1 MVLPIFILGQDCWDI
16 LSKTDWRGRFWGE
29 GLANTWLCAVMKPV
43 LQTHLPRSLWS
54 DPALAR
60 LPGIQPLDWDNW
72 LQVDDAFSGQMALRD
87 QMIAENRDKVL
98 MLDPMAQDAASELL
112 DHVISALLSNPDYVI
127 SKCNVKRPD
136 GVTVAI
142 DRSDPLA
149 TAGQLIQEDLC
160 LMQKIGDEH
169 VLSGAVLCF
178 PAGWTLAEKFMRP
191 LIGIHDPVPSYD
203 TNIARR
209 VQRMFDAIRVEQP
222 LWRANVLFYEYPTLF
237 APHFEHAPRPT
248 TDNDAAFV
256 RSERQSLLRLENSQA
271 VVFSIHTYVVRRVDL
286 SEQQVS
292 SIAKL
297 AENG

>member
-1 MVLPIFILGQDCWDI
+1 M
-16 LSKTDWRGRFWGE
+16 
-29 GLANTWLCAVMKPV
+29 APV
-43 LQTHLPRSLWS
+43 LQSHLPRSLWS

-60 LPGIQPLDWDNW
+60 LPGIQPLDRDNW

-87 QMIAENRDKVL
+87 QMIAENPDKVM
-98 MLDPMAQDAASELL
+98 MLNPMAQEAASELL
-112 DHVISALLSNPDYVI
+112 GYILKALALNSDYAISEAEVT
-127 SKCNVKRPD
+127 RPD
-136 GVTVAI
+136 GVTVSI
-142 DRSDPLA
+142 DRADPLA
-149 TAGQLIQEDLC
+149 TAGRLVQEDLC
-160 LMQKIGDEH
+160 LLQKLGDEH
-169 VLSGAVLCF
+169 VLSSAVLCF

-191 LIGIHDPVPSYD
+191 LIGIHEPVPGYD
-203 TNIARR
+203 DNIARR

-222 LWRANVLFYEYPTLF
+222 LWRANVLFYEDPTLF

-248 TDNDAAFV
+248 TANDAAFV

-286 SEQQVS
+286 SQQQLS